1 MMDQEAVLQRRLDQN
16 YKDYVDGLQDKTA
29 DELIALAP
37 EITAAQQLRDG
48 LARACSEESL
58 GFLLG
63 LEDPLGFVRGYWITE
78 LTRDSCS
85 EEMGHMLWEIQCRGE
100 VPVPASD
107 PAPKQTE
114 KHKSGKKGGHTHDG
128 R

>member
-78 LTRDSCS
+78 LTRD
-85 EEMGHMLWEIQCRGE
+85 
-100 VPVPASD
+100 VPASD